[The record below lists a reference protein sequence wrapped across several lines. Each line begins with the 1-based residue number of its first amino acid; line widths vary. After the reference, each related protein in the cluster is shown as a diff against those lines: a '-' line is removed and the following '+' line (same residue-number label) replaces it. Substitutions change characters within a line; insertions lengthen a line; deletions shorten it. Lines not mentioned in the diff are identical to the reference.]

1 MEIKNLKIRKEFH
14 KILKDHCKEKGL
26 VMSRFLEKL
35 IKDKCSK
42 KPNIY
47 AE

>member
-1 MEIKNLKIRKEFH
+1 
-14 KILKDHCKEKGL
+14 L

-35 IKDKCSK
+35 IKDKCVK
-42 KPNIY
+42 KQDIY